1 MKIAIWKNVLWQM
14 VPLSESTIYSLEQKG
29 LFPKRFALT
38 KRAVA
43 WDQEEVE
50 NWLKTQQESNNTQ
63 FQDKAQ
69 KNLTKAPNRIKGRAL
84 AQ

>member
-1 MKIAIWKNVLWQM
+1 MKTAIRKNMLLQM

-43 WDQEEVE
+43 WDKEEVE
-50 NWLKTQQESNNTQ
+50 NWLKTRQENNHRHADNTV
-63 FQDKAQ
+63 Q
-69 KNLTKAPNRIKGRAL
+69 KNLAKAPKRSGNKISV
-84 AQ
+84 